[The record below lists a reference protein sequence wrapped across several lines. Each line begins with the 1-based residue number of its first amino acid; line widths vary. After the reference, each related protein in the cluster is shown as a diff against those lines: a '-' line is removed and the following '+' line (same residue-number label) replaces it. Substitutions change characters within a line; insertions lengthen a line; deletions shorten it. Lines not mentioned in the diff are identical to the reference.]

1 MKFREIEN
9 GWNGNVGTEE
19 AEDVLGGRTFVGG
32 VLCGPREGAKRRD
45 VHRFNGTFLV
55 KVLLL
60 LWCAR
65 LRALCM
71 RFLRRCLYDF
81 RELFVGVLYDLCTF
95 AYALC
100 AMSP

>member
-1 MKFREIEN
+1 MKFRAIEN

-60 LWCAR
+60 CVAFFSR
-65 LRALCM
+65 NSFQR
-71 RFLRRCLYDF
+71 
-81 RELFVGVLYDLCTF
+81 
-95 AYALC
+95 
-100 AMSP
+100 S